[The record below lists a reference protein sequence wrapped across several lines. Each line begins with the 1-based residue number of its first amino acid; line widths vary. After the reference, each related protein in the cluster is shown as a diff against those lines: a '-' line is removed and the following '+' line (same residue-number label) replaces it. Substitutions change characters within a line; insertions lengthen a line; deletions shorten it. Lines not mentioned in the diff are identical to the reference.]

1 MKSARIRFF
10 MLSAAVSAI
19 FCLFGTNAMS
29 EGLSDKDLSK
39 TAKALFGIIPAK
51 TASPNKVTAAQIELG
66 RKIFFDY
73 RLSKD
78 GSTTC
83 VRCHQPQ
90 FYSTDR
96 LPQSAGFNNNK
107 GARNAQSILNLKY
120 QDIVHWRNDRTS
132 IEDQALRSFTT
143 PLSFGNSSEKEAL
156 KRFELAGYQPLFSE
170 AFPDAETPLSLT
182 NAATAV
188 GLYQRSLTTR
198 SRFDQFME
206 GDIKALSPQE
216 RKGLNEF
223 ITVGCASCHNGT
235 AVGGRTMQK
244 FGVYQNYWNLTK
256 SKNPDKGRQDITKK
270 DEDLYV
276 FKVPSLRNINETAP
290 YFHDASAKD
299 LETAIRW
306 MGKLQ
311 LNKDLN
317 DQQVSLIKA
326 FLQSLT
332 GELPKNFRNAP
343 TLSPEPHAGPEPL

>member
-1 MKSARIRFF
+1 MNISA
-10 MLSAAVSAI
+10 VI
-19 FCLFGTNAMS
+19 FSSVLIFSFNANS
-29 EGLSDKDLSK
+29 SSTDKDLSK

-51 TASPNKVTAAQIELG
+51 TVVPDKISGEQIELG

-90 FYSTDR
+90 YYSTDR

-120 QDIVHWRNDRTS
+120 QEIVHWRNDRTS

-143 PLSFGNSSEKEAL
+143 PLSFGNSSTAEAL
-156 KRFELAGYQPLFSE
+156 KRFELAGYLPLFE
-170 AFPDAETPLSLT
+170 KAFPKSEKPLTLE
-182 NAATAV
+182 NAAEAL
-188 GLYQRSLTTR
+188 GSYQRSLTTR
-198 SRFDQFME
+198 APFDQFLE
-206 GDIKALSPQE
+206 GDIKAISIQA
-216 RKGLNEF
+216 RKGLKEF

-235 AVGGRTMQK
+235 AVGGRSMQK
-244 FGVYQNYWNLTK
+244 FGVYQDYWSLTK
-256 SKNPDKGRQDITKK
+256 SKNPDKGRQEVSKK

-276 FKVPSLRNINETAP
+276 FKVPSLRNITETAP

-299 LETAIRW
+299 LDTAIRW

-311 LNKDLN
+311 LNKDLTD
-317 DQQVSLIKA
+317 DQVASIKA
-326 FLQSLT
+326 FLESLK
-332 GELPKNFRNAP
+332 GDLPKNFREAP
-343 TLSPEPHAGPEPL
+343 TLSSEPYAGPEPF

>member
-1 MKSARIRFF
+1 MKTARIRFLT
-10 MLSAAVSAI
+10 LSMAACGI
-19 FCLFGTNAMS
+19 FLTIPKVAFGT
-29 EGLSDKDLSK
+29 DKELAK

-51 TASPNKVTAAQIELG
+51 TAAPDKVTAAQIELG

-143 PLSFGNSSEKEAL
+143 HLSFGNSSEKEAL
-156 KRFELAGYQPLFSE
+156 KRLELAGYQPLFKD
-170 AFPDAETPLSLT
+170 AFPGSGNPLTLE
-182 NAATAV
+182 NAAAAL
-188 GLYQRSLTTR
+188 GSYQRSLTTR
-198 SRFDQFME
+198 APFDQFLE
-206 GDIKALSPQE
+206 GDIKALSNQAK
-216 RKGLNEF
+216 KGLNEF

-256 SKNPDKGRQDITKK
+256 SKNPDKGRQEISKK

-290 YFHDASAKD
+290 YFHDASTQD

-311 LNKDLN
+311 LNKDLT
-317 DQQVSLIKA
+317 DEQVSLIKA

-332 GELPKNFRNAP
+332 GELPKDFRIAP
-343 TLSPEPHAGPEPL
+343 TLSPQPYAGPEPL

>member
-1 MKSARIRFF
+1 M
-10 MLSAAVSAI
+10 AACGI
-19 FCLFGTNAMS
+19 FLTIPKVAFGT
-29 EGLSDKDLSK
+29 DKELAK

-51 TASPNKVTAAQIELG
+51 TAAPDKVTAAQIELG

-143 PLSFGNSSEKEAL
+143 HLSFGNSSEKEAL
-156 KRFELAGYQPLFSE
+156 KRLELAGYQPLFKD
-170 AFPDAETPLSLT
+170 AFPGSGNPLTLE
-182 NAATAV
+182 NAAAAL
-188 GLYQRSLTTR
+188 GSYQRSLTTR
-198 SRFDQFME
+198 APFDQFLE
-206 GDIKALSPQE
+206 GDIKALSNQAK
-216 RKGLNEF
+216 KGLNEF

-256 SKNPDKGRQDITKK
+256 SKNPDKEPQDIRKK

-290 YFHDASAKD
+290 YFHDASAQD
-299 LETAIRW
+299 LETAIR
-306 MGKLQ
+306 
-311 LNKDLN
+311 
-317 DQQVSLIKA
+317 
-326 FLQSLT
+326 
-332 GELPKNFRNAP
+332 
-343 TLSPEPHAGPEPL
+343 